1 MGSLHP
7 PFSYTLLVDAS
18 LGHFTQGFCISRLLA
33 FCCAVLLSSFNM
45 SSASTSQ
52 MSTAA
57 RALCYS
63 LRNPPAGVA
72 RVPYKTIITERMV
85 TKKDGT
91 VPSQGA
97 ISEAALS
104 FMVTKDDTCVHKII
118 RT

>member
-1 MGSLHP
+1 M
-7 PFSYTLLVDAS
+7 FSIMSMYTLLADAV
-18 LGHFTQGFCISRLLA
+18 LAHFAQGFCIPRLLA
-33 FCCAVLLSSFNM
+33 FCRAILLSFFNM

-63 LRNPPAGVA
+63 LRNPPAGVT
-72 RVPYKTIITERMV
+72 RVPCKTIIAERMV

-97 ISEAALS
+97 ISKAALS

>member
-1 MGSLHP
+1 
-7 PFSYTLLVDAS
+7 
-18 LGHFTQGFCISRLLA
+18 
-33 FCCAVLLSSFNM
+33 
-45 SSASTSQ
+45 

-63 LRNPPAGVA
+63 LRKPPAGVA
-72 RVPYKTIITERMV
+72 TIIAERIV

-104 FMVTKDDTCVHKII
+104 FMLTKDDTCVHKII

>member
-1 MGSLHP
+1 
-7 PFSYTLLVDAS
+7 
-18 LGHFTQGFCISRLLA
+18 
-33 FCCAVLLSSFNM
+33 
-45 SSASTSQ
+45 

-72 RVPYKTIITERMV
+72 RVPYKTIIAERIV

-104 FMVTKDDTCVHKII
+104 FMVTKDDACVHKII